1 MLKRLIIFITA
12 IVLLN
17 SCSDYSRVT
26 RNGTIEEK
34 YAAALKYYQ
43 EKDYYK
49 SSTLMEEVISFKS
62 GSRDFEDALFIF
74 AESYF
79 YQKQYLLANHYY
91 QRFTEK
97 FPRNEKVEEANF
109 MAAKCLYMIS
119 PKVSLD
125 QTETVNA
132 ISDFRDFLVRYPD
145 SKYQEESVNII
156 TEMEDKLEDKAYN
169 TAKLHLKIKN
179 YKAAVTSMSLFRKEY
194 PYSNYNEE
202 LSYLKVQAQLEL
214 AKISLER
221 IKKDGKVIRLKEDR
235 YKEVKSFYHDF
246 VGSYPESQ
254 YLRAV
259 EGYYKQAINNT
270 KIK

>member
-1 MLKRLIIFITA
+1 MLKRIVILITA
-12 IVLLN
+12 VVLLN
-17 SCSDYSRVT
+17 SCSEYSRVT
-26 RNGTIEEK
+26 RKGTIEEK
-34 YAAALKYYQ
+34 YEAAIKYYQ

-62 GSRDFEDALFIF
+62 GSAEFEDALFIF

-79 YQKQYLLANHYY
+79 YQKEYLLANHYY

-97 FPRNEKVEEANF
+97 FPRNAKVEEADF
-109 MAAKCLYMIS
+109 MAAKCLFMIS

-132 ISDFRDFLVRYPD
+132 IAAFRNFLTQYPS
-145 SKYQEESVNII
+145 SKYQDESRNII
-156 TEMEDKLEDKAYN
+156 TEMEDKLEDKAYS

-179 YKAAVTSMSLFRKEY
+179 YKAAVTSFTLFKQEY

-214 AKISLER
+214 AKISLET
-221 IKKDGKVIRLKEDR
+221 IKKNGKTIRLRENR
-235 YKEVKSFYHDF
+235 YKEVKDFYHDF
-246 VGSYPESQ
+246 INSYPESQ
-254 YLRAV
+254 YKGFV
-259 EGYYKQAINNT
+259 EGYFKQAVNNT